1 MRDRNLANVFS
12 GGQLPNPHGGLTA
25 RATYDAPRELA
36 AGVSLVI
43 VNGAV
48 TWHDGRAVTT
58 GFPGRLVS

>member
-1 MRDRNLANVFS
+1 MAADICVI
-12 GGQLPNPHGGLTA
+12 GPGGLTA

-36 AGVSLVI
+36 AGVSLVL

-48 TWHDGRAVTT
+48 AWRDGRAVTT